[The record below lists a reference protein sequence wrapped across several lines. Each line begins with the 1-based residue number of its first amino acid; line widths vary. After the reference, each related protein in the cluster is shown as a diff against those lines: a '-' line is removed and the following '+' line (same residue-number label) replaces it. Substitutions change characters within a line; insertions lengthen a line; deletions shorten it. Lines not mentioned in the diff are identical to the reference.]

1 MSMQDPVSD
10 LLTNIR
16 NGYLAKKEYI
26 IVFSSKLKVQIT
38 ELLKKECFLND
49 YTLIEQETKKTK
61 IKIYLKYY
69 NNKISVINK
78 ITRISKVSSRVY
90 CKKHKLPKVLNG
102 FGIAVIS
109 TPIGLLTDTKARKLG
124 HGGEVLFIVE

>member
-1 MSMQDPVSD
+1 MQDPVSD

-49 YTLIEQETKKTK
+49 YTLIEQETKKK
-61 IKIYLKYY
+61 HSSIY
-69 NNKISVINK
+69 N
-78 ITRISKVSSRVY
+78 
-90 CKKHKLPKVLNG
+90 
-102 FGIAVIS
+102 
-109 TPIGLLTDTKARKLG
+109 
-124 HGGEVLFIVE
+124 